1 MKLLIT
7 GINGFVANHF
17 LDYLSTQN
25 DEFTILG
32 LGKSTD
38 PFDIKKYPKLNLT
51 YLSIDLLHKTE
62 VGKIIKSFRPDYLL
76 HLASISS
83 VGHSWNHPQE
93 SFVNN
98 TNIFLNLVEQIR
110 IENINCKILSIGSS
124 EEYGIVSKE
133 DLPIKEDCRL
143 NPVSPYAVARVS
155 QEMISQIYQ
164 KGYGMNIVMTRSFN
178 HIGPGQKDIF
188 VISSFAKQL
197 VKIHAKTTADNTVVV
212 GDISVIRDFLDVRDV
227 VKAYYKLLKE
237 GKSGEIY
244 NISSGI
250 GISLNEILDKMC
262 EILGI
267 TIIIKRSEKLIRP
280 NDNPILI
287 GNANKLKNE
296 LGWHP
301 SYTIN
306 ESLIDIL
313 NFWKIS
319 E

>member
-7 GINGFVANHF
+7 GINGFVAKHF
-17 LDYLSTQN
+17 LDFLTTQN
-25 DEFTILG
+25 DGFTILG

-38 PFDIKKYPKLNLT
+38 PFDIKKYPELNLT
-51 YLSIDLLHKTE
+51 YLSIDLLHKNE
-62 VGKIIKSFRPDYLL
+62 VGIIIKSFRPDYLL

-110 IENINCKILSIGSS
+110 IENLNCKILSIGSS
-124 EEYGIVSKE
+124 DEYGIVSKD
-133 DLPIKEDCRL
+133 DLPIKEACRL
-143 NPVSPYAVARVS
+143 NPINPYAVARVS

-178 HIGPGQKDIF
+178 HIGPGQKEIF
-188 VISSFAKQL
+188 AISSFAKQL
-197 VKIHAKTTADNTVVV
+197 VNIHAKKTADNTVFV
-212 GDISVIRDFLDVRDV
+212 GDISVIRDFVDVRDV
-227 VKAYYKLLKE
+227 VRAYYLLLKH
-237 GKSGEIY
+237 GKNGEIY

-250 GISLNEILDKMC
+250 GISLNDILNKMC

-267 TIIIKRSEKLIRP
+267 TITIKRNDNLIRP
-280 NDNPILI
+280 NDNPVLI
-287 GNANKLKNE
+287 GDSNKLKNE
-296 LGWHP
+296 LGWEQ

-306 ESLIDIL
+306 ESLVDIL
-313 NFWKIS
+313 NWWKKDI
-319 E
+319 